1 MICKTEEELQKLVQ
15 AVRNFSDDIHTEFG
29 LDTFAMVVLKRG
41 KLVHLQKLIL
51 DLYRE
56 IQQLEQGKYKSTY
69 LGTEEN

>member
-1 MICKTEEELQKLVQ
+1 MQ

>member
-1 MICKTEEELQKLVQ
+1 LICKTEEELQKLVQ